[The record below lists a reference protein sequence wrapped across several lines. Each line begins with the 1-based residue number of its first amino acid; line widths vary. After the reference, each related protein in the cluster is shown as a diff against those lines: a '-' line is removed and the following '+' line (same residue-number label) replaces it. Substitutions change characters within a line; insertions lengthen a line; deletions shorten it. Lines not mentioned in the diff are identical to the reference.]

1 MYPEPDKYYH
11 IYNHANGF
19 ENVFRCKENYLF
31 FLRKYRFH
39 LLPFFDTYAY
49 CLMPNHFHLLIRV
62 KSREEMLESMEKI
75 LNSPT
80 LHPGTYPETLPKFG
94 TSAKL
99 DKLDVKL
106 DVKDLPDFFRL
117 EKIAPS
123 SRIKTYSKF
132 LRKYNQLSNI
142 PPADHAS
149 SDLFIGQLISR
160 QLGDLFSSYTQAFN
174 KQFKRMGGIFIKNF
188 ERKEVDSTNY
198 LLNLVTYI
206 NNNPVYHGFVNKA
219 EEWPNSSYNDILK
232 NNSNIVDRKTVL
244 GWFNDLENFIACHNT
259 TPDIDFGYSFE

>member
-1 MYPEPDKYYH
+1 MYLEPDKYYH

-31 FLRKYRFH
+31 FLQKYLFH

-80 LHPGTYPETLPKFG
+80 YPTLPKFQ
-94 TSAKL
+94 TSAKFQ
-99 DKLDVKL
+99 DKL

-142 PPADHAS
+142 PPADHATS
-149 SDLFIGQLISR
+149 TLFIGQLISR

-188 ERKEVDSTNY
+188 ERKEVDSPDY
-198 LLNLVTYI
+198 LLNLVNYI

-219 EEWPNSSYNDILK
+219 EEWPYSSYIDILN
-232 NNSNIVDRKTVL
+232 NNSNIVDCKTVV
-244 GWFNDLENFIACHNT
+244 GWFNDLQNFIDCHNKN
-259 TPDIDFGYSFE
+259 PDIDFGYSFE

>member
-1 MYPEPDKYYH
+1 MYLESDKYYH

-19 ENVFRCKENYLF
+19 ENVFRCNENYLF
-31 FLRKYRFH
+31 FIQKYRFH
-39 LLPFFDTYAY
+39 LLPFIDTYAY

-75 LNSPT
+75 LTPPT

-99 DKLDVKL
+99 DKLDKL
-106 DVKDLPDFFRL
+106 EVKDLPDFFRL

-123 SRIKTYSKF
+123 SRIKTYGKF
-132 LRKYNQLSNI
+132 LRKYYQLANI
-142 PPADHAS
+142 PPSDYAT

-188 ERKEVDSTNY
+188 QRKEVDSTNY
-198 LLNLVTYI
+198 LINLITYI
-206 NNNPVYHGFVNKA
+206 NNNPVYHGFANKT
-219 EEWPNSSYNDILK
+219 EGWPYSSYNDVL
-232 NNSNIVDRKTVL
+232 NNRSDIVNCTTVIE
-244 GWFNDLENFIACHNT
+244 WFKKLQNFINCHKT
-259 TPDIDFGYSFE
+259 TPKIDFGYSFE